1 MLLTVIAISIGVLF
15 AMNIGASG
23 AAASMGIAYGSGTLT
38 KRTALCLSGIAVFL
52 GAYFGGGE
60 VVDTIGSGIVPGST
74 FTVAIALIV
83 LAAATLSLLLANL
96 FGIPLSTSEVAVGSV
111 VGAGVVYQ
119 SVYVGKLAWIAL
131 FWLFTPFVAFV
142 IAVIAATL
150 LKTKPIHQWM
160 QQKKIR
166 PIFAILVVIMGSFE
180 AFSGG
185 MNNVANAVGP
195 LVAAGIIGKDQGIFG
210 GGLAIALGAIL
221 FGHRVIETN
230 GKKITDLRLE
240 EGCVLS
246 GTGAGIVMIASLLG
260 IPVPLTQI
268 TTSSIIGM
276 GFVKQGIAVVKKDI
290 VVKLLTVWIVSP
302 VLSMVLS
309 YTIIQLVIVKN
320 IYPVI
325 AMAGVMISVLGV
337 LFLVKKTDGR
347 ATPLSMKEELKL
359 IKKG

>member
-38 KRTALCLSGIAVFL
+38 KRAALCLSGIAVFL
-52 GAYFGGGE
+52 GAYLGGGE

-150 LKTKPIHQWM
+150 LKIKPLHHLM

-166 PIFAILVVIMGSFE
+166 PLFAILVVIMGGFE

-195 LVAAGIIGKDQGIFG
+195 LVAAGIVGKDDGIFG
-210 GGLAIALGAIL
+210 GGLAIALGATL

-230 GKKITDLRLE
+230 GKKITSLRLE
-240 EGCVLS
+240 EGCVIS
-246 GTGAGIVMIASLLG
+246 GTGAGIVTIASLLG

-268 TTSSIIGM
+268 TTSSIIGI
-276 GFVKQGIAVVKKDI
+276 GFVKQGMSVVKKDI

-309 YTIIQLVIVKN
+309 YTIIQLIIVKN

-325 AMAGVMISVLGV
+325 AMAGVVISVLGV
-337 LFLVKKTDGR
+337 LFLLKKTDRR
-347 ATPLSMKEELKL
+347 AAQPPIIKL
-359 IKKG
+359 VKKG